1 MRVIKI
7 FLVSVVALSACVT
20 PGPRVPAPAT
30 VADGLNLNLN
40 DADRRRV
47 EELAVQ
53 LIQADTSNPPGNEAA
68 AVAVLKKFFDEEGV
82 SNTVYAVPGMP
93 GRPVLIA
100 KVLPKRQHK
109 RPVVLLA
116 HTDVVPADGGEWTNG
131 VLPFSGR
138 TQDGYLWGR
147 GALDMKGMLAAE
159 AMAMVIA
166 HRKFVNSK
174 DYKLERALFLV
185 ATPDEENGGSGAK
198 WVAEN
203 MEKLFGD
210 KPEFMLNEGGIG
222 VKGLLFPEQ
231 DMWAVSVAERGH
243 LWLDVRVERAS
254 GHASQPWVGHAIQE
268 LVAGIERLRAAPFA
282 VQLLPSTR
290 EMLRRAATGAP
301 WWKAFMMRRG
311 WLAGGALTAKQ
322 ASNGSVRHT
331 CIETSL
337 TAGGP
342 RPNVIPAEATA
353 VLDCRLLPG
362 TDPETVRPLV
372 VERMAIDGA
381 VVKVRSAQSGTRSP
395 WTSTL
400 FGALERHLKRGPK
413 DVVVPIVSPGTTDSS
428 YFRKAGVDFVYGIV
442 PFMVALDDLRGIH
455 GADERVRLTELHA
468 GAERLVKVIADIAA
482 VARPKF
488 TE

>member
-1 MRVIKI
+1 MR
-7 FLVSVVALSACVT
+7 LTQTLALPVLLLTACVT
-20 PGPRVPAPAT
+20 PGPVVPAPPT
-30 VADGLNLNLN
+30 VADGLNLGLT
-40 DADRRRV
+40 DADRHRV
-47 EELAVQ
+47 EALAVQ

-82 SNTVYAVPGMP
+82 SNTVYEVPGMP

-100 KVLPKRQHK
+100 KVVPRRQHK
-109 RPVVLLA
+109 RPIVLLG

-131 VLPFSGR
+131 VLPFAGR
-138 TQDGYLWGR
+138 KQDGFLWGR

-159 AMAMVIA
+159 AMALVIA
-166 HRKFVNSK
+166 HRKFVESK
-174 DYKLERALFLV
+174 DYKLDRALYLV

-203 MEKLFGD
+203 MKTLFGD
-210 KPEFMLNEGGIG
+210 IPEFMLNEGGVG
-222 VKGLLFPEQ
+222 VKGLLFPDQ

-243 LWLDVRVERAS
+243 LWLDVSVERAS
-254 GHASQPWVGHAIQE
+254 GHASQPWTGHAIEE
-268 LVAGIERLRAAPFA
+268 LLAGIERLRAAPFA

-290 EMLRRAATGAP
+290 EMLRRAAAGAP

-311 WLAGGALTAKQ
+311 WLVDGALTAKQ

-337 TAGGP
+337 SAGGP
-342 RPNVIPAEATA
+342 RPNVIPAKATA
-353 VLDCRLLPG
+353 VFDCRLLPG

-372 VERMAIDGA
+372 VERLGIQGA
-381 VVKVRSAQSGTRSP
+381 DIAVRSAQAGTTSA

-400 FGALERHLKRGPK
+400 FGALERHLKRGPS

-428 YFRKAGVDFVYGIV
+428 YFRKAGVDYVYGIV
-442 PFMVALDDLRGIH
+442 PFMVSLDDLRGIH
-455 GADERVRLTELHA
+455 GADERVRLSELHA
-468 GAERLVKVIADIAA
+468 GAERLIKVIADIAA